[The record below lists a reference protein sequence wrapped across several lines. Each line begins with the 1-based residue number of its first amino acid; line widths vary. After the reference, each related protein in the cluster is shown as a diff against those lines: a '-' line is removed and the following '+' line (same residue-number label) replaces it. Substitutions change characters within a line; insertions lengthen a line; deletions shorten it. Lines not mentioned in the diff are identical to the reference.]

1 MTEFSTYFISKKNIY
16 IKKKSIVST
25 HERVMAVVV
34 GIGWAWSV
42 IPVDICLVVCYA
54 IVIPIFIKVA
64 PHKSYFHGRKL
75 HDVML
80 SYNAVLSVFSA
91 VCFVKIA
98 SAMWRGTLY
107 SEDCALFYSDPDVQ
121 WVAKIFHLSKYV
133 EFVDTIFLIMNG
145 RNVAW
150 LHYIHHIGAPVN
162 LALARASGMESVW
175 IFIFLNSFIH
185 TCMYA
190 YYALSLGNDRT
201 KLIARKYKRHLT
213 KM

>member
-1 MTEFSTYFISKKNIY
+1 MNTW
-16 IKKKSIVST
+16 
-25 HERVMAVVV
+25 MAVVV

-162 LALARASGMESVW
+162 GDVASVPMSVV
-175 IFIFLNSFIH
+175 
-185 TCMYA
+185 CA
-190 YYALSLGNDRT
+190 
-201 KLIARKYKRHLT
+201 IARPSLHVELT
-213 KM
+213 DANVESITN